1 MNRFTDSLIRC
12 FIDPLLRLLRIHWFM
27 WFLVHAV
34 NCAWILSSHF
44 ISISTTILL
53 IRWRTSQLQQ
63 LIASASRN
71 VPTNHWF
78 LTVISYF
85 PNFRP
90 GTWSLWYSHMG
101 WWEWRS
107 HGSIVSRDLVAP
119 VAPGGIK
126 TEEPALDH
134 PVTQDQIR
142 RFGGQTDPSLPW
154 PEKLTKETG
163 LETWTVPK
171 KGFERTDRIF

>member
-1 MNRFTDSLIRC
+1 MEAFRHYVNHIIMSTTHRVTLSFNHSFVRSFIHLFMHAFIATFLRC
-12 FIDPLLRLLRIHWFM
+12 KLHLMCPSSQTIPIRLL
-27 WFLVHAV
+27 
-34 NCAWILSSHF
+34 LS
-44 ISISTTILL
+44 I
-53 IRWRTSQLQQ
+53 
-63 LIASASRN
+63 
-71 VPTNHWF
+71 
-78 LTVISYF
+78 VISYF